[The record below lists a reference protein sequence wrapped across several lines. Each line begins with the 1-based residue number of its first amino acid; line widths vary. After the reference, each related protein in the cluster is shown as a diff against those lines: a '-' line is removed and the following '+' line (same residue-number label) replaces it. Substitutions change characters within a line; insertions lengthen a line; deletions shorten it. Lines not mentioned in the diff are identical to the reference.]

1 MKIVRKIN
9 KYIPFFKAGTKQFL
23 VYKAQ
28 SFMWLIIC
36 FVDIAFIFFLYEAIY
51 KSNVDGINAVINGFK
66 FKEIILY
73 AITSFCFSFSLHDET
88 SFNILSDVKEG
99 TISSSLTK
107 PVSYRLRHFFQASGN
122 NLFQFVFIGFP
133 LLIIIY
139 LIYYLCGFIPF
150 NINTFFINLLYFIIF
165 YLISMVLNNSMN
177 YLLGL
182 LSFYSQHMFGLQLV
196 MEALQMFFSG
206 QSVPFAF
213 MGLFG
218 TILHFNPF
226 AFLNSTPILV
236 LMDKVDPLHSLLL
249 IGVGIVWIVI
259 FESINKLIFS
269 SCMKKLVIQG
279 G

>member
-1 MKIVRKIN
+1 MKIAKKIN
-9 KYIPFFKAGTKQFL
+9 KYIPFFKAGVKQFL

-51 KSNVDGINAVINGFK
+51 KSNADGMNAIINGFN
-66 FKEIILY
+66 FKEIVLY
-73 AITSFCFSFSLHDET
+73 AITSFCFSFSLNDET
-88 SFNILSDVKEG
+88 SYNILSDVKEG

-122 NLFQFVFIGFP
+122 NIFQFTFIGFP
-133 LLIIIY
+133 LLIIVY

-150 NINTFFINLLYFIIF
+150 KINTFFINLLFFILF
-165 YLISMVLNNSMN
+165 YIISMILNNSMN

-196 MEALQMFFSG
+196 MQALQMFFSG
-206 QSVPFAF
+206 QTVPFAF

-218 TILHFNPF
+218 TFLCYNPF
-226 AFLNSTPILV
+226 AFLNSTPILI
-236 LMDKVDPLHSLLL
+236 LMDKVVPTYSLLL
-249 IGVGIVWIVI
+249 LGVGIIWIII
-259 FESINKLIFS
+259 FELINKLIFS